1 MTLRLCPL
9 SIKVTKVANMCLSVC
24 VCLCVCVC
32 VCVCVC
38 LCVLVCV
45 PADNIE
51 TQVETAAVRVEG
63 GNKQLEKAV
72 RHKVY
77 THTSTTVCNVL

>member
-1 MTLRLCPL
+1 M
-9 SIKVTKVANMCLSVC
+9 
-24 VCLCVCVC
+24 CVCVC
-32 VCVCVC
+32 VLVCCVCVC
-38 LCVLVCV
+38 ACVCVCVLVCV

-51 TQVETAAVRVEG
+51 TQVETASVRVEG

-77 THTSTTVCNVL
+77 IHTRVPLFVMSSKPDTTGAD